1 MTNVISLNSDFS
13 SGYDCAKEEVAS
25 GNIYCVES
33 ALMSFDLDPPDSEF
47 QRGFRHA
54 LMGIVNRSWYDSVGK
69 ERYLKIAYADKS
81 VGRSGFKMGEF
92 K

>member
-1 MTNVISLNSDFS
+1 
-13 SGYDCAKEEVAS
+13 
-25 GNIYCVES
+25 
-33 ALMSFDLDPPDSEF
+33 MSFDLDPPDSEF

>member
-13 SGYDCAKEEVAS
+13 SGYDCAKKKSHRAQYIVS
-25 GNIYCVES
+25 GN

-54 LMGIVNRSWYDSVGK
+54 LMGIVTGK
-69 ERYLKIAYADKS
+69 
-81 VGRSGFKMGEF
+81 
-92 K
+92 

>member
-1 MTNVISLNSDFS
+1 MTNVISLDSDFS
-13 SGYDCAKEEVAS
+13 RGYDCAKEEVAS

-54 LMGIVNRSWYDSVGK
+54 LMDIVNRSWYDSVGK
-69 ERYLKIAYADKS
+69 ERYLKWES
-81 VGRSGFKMGEF
+81 LNE
-92 K
+92 

>member
-25 GNIYCVES
+25 GAIYCAEN

-54 LMGIVNRSWYDSVGK
+54 LMGIVTGK
-69 ERYLKIAYADKS
+69 
-81 VGRSGFKMGEF
+81 
-92 K
+92 